1 MQTQVRTKYWGRGFL
16 YVAFG
21 MAILLGVLSTPFT
34 GAAQTLAGEKDKLA
48 FPIIPIATPAPK
60 PGQTPVD
67 VAADQSPLTD
77 REKAML
83 EMIKGLQERLTK
95 LEAQVGIAAEKPK
108 PPDDTV
114 PVPAK
119 PPTPDPV
126 VAQDVKQDEDEEDS
140 RLKKGVP
147 IAHATT
153 EFEPG
158 EGFQIGKTKLGSLNI
173 SGYLVARYL
182 NQTGPDTYVD
192 HLGRTQTVK
201 TRQDFQFHRAMLY
214 FQGYFLN
221 PKLYYNITL
230 WTVNDTDQKA
240 IIGGISYAFNKH
252 FIVGAGWYG
261 LPGTRSMHGSHP
273 YWPSYDRV
281 MADEFFRPYFTQGVK
296 VQGDIVKGLTY
307 EFVVGNN
314 SSSLGV
320 AATKLDRH
328 LSYGASLTW
337 RPTTGEFGP
346 RAAFGDFENHD
357 KLASQFG
364 FAYTNSREQRF
375 SENNTKPDNT
385 TIRLADSL
393 NVFDIDAFAN
403 GTTVSQVDYQLFSS
417 DIGFKYKGFWIQAE
431 GYYRILDNF
440 VADGPMP
447 LRTLQDKGFYIQA
460 SYMVVPKTVELYGAT
475 SKVFSQM
482 GRPWEVLAGTNYYP
496 FENRNFR
503 FNVHVVNVNK
513 SPVSST
519 FGYYVGGLKGWSMT
533 VGSSVLF

>member
-1 MQTQVRTKYWGRGFL
+1 MRNTTILTSAKHGAAYLKRYARYAALLG
-16 YVAFG
+16 
-21 MAILLGVLSTPFT
+21 ILLTVAQLSNAQDSPASDRIPVGVPVAGRTDPAPTP
-34 GAAQTLAGEKDKLA
+34 
-48 FPIIPIATPAPK
+48 TPAPT
-60 PGQTPVD
+60 G
-67 VAADQSPLTD
+67 APLTD
-77 REKAML
+77 REKAMM
-83 EMIKGLQERLTK
+83 EMIKSLQDRLTK
-95 LEAQVGIAAEKPK
+95 LETQVGTAAEKPK
-108 PPDDTV
+108 AAEQ
-114 PVPAK
+114 PVAAPAAN
-119 PPTPDPV
+119 PSLADS
-126 VAQDVKQDEDEEDS
+126 ANQDKERDEDKDQAGL
-140 RLKKGVP
+140 RKGVP
-147 IAHATT
+147 IVHATT

-158 EGFQIGKTKLGSLNI
+158 EGFQIGKSKFGSLNI

-182 NQTGPDTYVD
+182 NQIGPSTFED

-201 TRQDFQFHRAMLY
+201 TRQDFQFHRGMLF

-296 VQGDIVKGLTY
+296 VQGEIVKGLEY
-307 EFVVGNN
+307 AFVVGNN

-346 RAAFGDFENHD
+346 RAAFGDFESHE
-357 KLASQFG
+357 KLATQFG

-375 SENNTKPDNT
+375 SENDTRPDNT

-393 NVFDIDAFAN
+393 NVFDIDAFAD
-403 GTTVSQVDYQLFSS
+403 GTTVSQVDYQLYSANAG
-417 DIGFKYKGFWIQAE
+417 IKYKGFWLQGE
-431 GYYRILDNF
+431 GYFRILDNF
-440 VADGPMP
+440 IADGPMP
-447 LRTLQDKGFYIQA
+447 LRTLQDKGFYVQA
-460 SYMVVPKTVELYGAT
+460 SYMVLPKMFEVYGAT

-482 GRPWEVLAGTNYYP
+482 GSPWEVVGGSNYYP
-496 FENRNFR
+496 FKNRNFR

-533 VGSSVLF
+533 AGSSVLF